1 MKNFNYKFLEV
12 VSTKA
17 WVEKINKLKEEDW
30 YEWTEKQ
37 DVSIVHSKT
46 SNIGLKY
53 DIDYGANYIREGK
66 ESKFYE
72 YFYDELNAVELVI
85 KKYYGDGKILRAELA
100 RLHKH
105 CSVPNHID
113 KGVSLYNNNRI
124 HLPIITDPKVK
135 FWVKNE
141 TTYMKEGHLT
151 EINNVGEHGV
161 ENNSNIDRI
170 HLIIDYYTS
179 PASIL

>member
-1 MKNFNYKFLEV
+1 MKNFNYKFLEIV
-12 VSTKA
+12 YA
-17 WVEKINKLKEEDW
+17 EPWVKKINNLKEEDW

-37 DVSIVHSKT
+37 DVSEVHSKT

-53 DIDYGANYIREGK
+53 DIDYGAEYVREGK
-66 ESKFYE
+66 ESRFYK
-72 YFYDELNAVELVI
+72 YFYDELKAVELII
-85 KKYYGDGKILRAELA
+85 KKHYGEGKVLRAELA

-113 KGVSLYNNNRI
+113 KGVSLINNNRI
-124 HLPIITDPKVK
+124 HLPIVTDPKVR
-135 FWVKNE
+135 FWVNKE
-141 TTYMKEGHLT
+141 SIYMQKGHLT

-161 ENNSNIDRI
+161 ENNSDIDRI
-170 HLIIDYYTS
+170 HLIVDYYTS

>member
-30 YEWTEKQ
+30 YDWTEKQ

-85 KKYYGDGKILRAELA
+85 KKY
-100 RLHKH
+100 
-105 CSVPNHID
+105 
-113 KGVSLYNNNRI
+113 
-124 HLPIITDPKVK
+124 
-135 FWVKNE
+135 
-141 TTYMKEGHLT
+141 
-151 EINNVGEHGV
+151 
-161 ENNSNIDRI
+161 
-170 HLIIDYYTS
+170 
-179 PASIL
+179 